1 MEIIIGII
9 VVGVIWYFFRLKGKS
24 KSQIELGGNSI
35 DRIVKNSE
43 ELLSSNYTK
52 IKKIAQKTISKSY
65 LTGCSWLLVNNEND
79 ENIIYTFRNNNELL
93 VTKNGIVERYNF
105 ELIVDNNSILITKNN
120 ITEHFD
126 IVNIQDDF
134 LYLNKLSSESVMV
147 FANQTKFKDYLKSEL
162 NKMVKRSYNESKI
175 NQYDEEDHFDIS
187 MKLHGPK

>member
-162 NKMVKRSYNESKI
+162 NKIVKRSYNESKI